1 MNHYEAVNILDML
14 NAIGE
19 DAVKNILSDF
29 SCPKNFEIESFV
41 KQNALEFAKRK
52 MSITYLVIDEEGQL
66 AAIFALTHKAVQLTN
81 EGLSGS
87 MRKKIERH
95 AKLDEQSNTY
105 MLSAFLIAQFG
116 KNAQYTEKIT
126 GNELMDMTM
135 NILVAVQREIGGGVV
150 YLECEERPQLLTFYE
165 NEQNRFRVFGER
177 CKSIRLI
184 KTDLLICNRQRFIQ
198 RVQVHKNL
206 MLQIMPQSVPAH
218 HLLCLRIKMTVDKN
232 QWLIKV
238 E

>member
-1 MNHYEAVNILDML
+1 MIQRIVRKALWGLFFCFFENFFVPILTS
-14 NAIGE
+14 G
-19 DAVKNILSDF
+19 
-29 SCPKNFEIESFV
+29 
-41 KQNALEFAKRK
+41 
-52 MSITYLVIDEEGQL
+52 GQL

-177 CKSIRLI
+177 YSDKDQVKYIQLLRL
-184 KTDLLICNRQRFIQ
+184 F
-198 RVQVHKNL
+198 
-206 MLQIMPQSVPAH
+206 
-218 HLLCLRIKMTVDKN
+218 
-232 QWLIKV
+232 
-238 E
+238 

>member
-1 MNHYEAVNILDML
+1 MSQYNAVNILDMVD
-14 NAIGE
+14 AIGE

-29 SCPKNFEIESFV
+29 SCHKNFEIENYV
-41 KQNALEFAKRK
+41 KKNALEFAKRK
-52 MSITYLVIDEEGQL
+52 MSITYLVVDEEGNL
-66 AAIFALTHKAVQLTN
+66 VAFFALTHKAVQLTN

-116 KNAQYTEKIT
+116 KNDRYKEKVT

-150 YLECEERPQLLTFYE
+150 YLECEERPQLLSFYE
-165 NEQNRFRVFGER
+165 NEKNRFRVSGER
-177 CKSIRLI
+177 YSDKDQMKYIQLLRL
-184 KTDLLICNRQRFIQ
+184 F
-198 RVQVHKNL
+198 
-206 MLQIMPQSVPAH
+206 
-218 HLLCLRIKMTVDKN
+218 
-232 QWLIKV
+232 
-238 E
+238 